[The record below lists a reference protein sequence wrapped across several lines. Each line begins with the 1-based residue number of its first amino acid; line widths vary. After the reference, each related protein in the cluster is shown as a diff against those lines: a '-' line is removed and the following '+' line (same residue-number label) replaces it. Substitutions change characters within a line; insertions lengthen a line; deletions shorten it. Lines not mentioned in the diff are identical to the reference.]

1 MQIIRKNGGYD
12 LNIPYNRF
20 KEIEANARFCFK
32 KYSTRNAISIFNY
45 CSNIECSSLF
55 LDGNIGGFTH
65 KSEFDDNY
73 FYVCLNNKY
82 DTYSQKIIAAHEL
95 GHIVLHG
102 NEPLNTFLEDECSE
116 LQEYE
121 ANIFAMEF
129 MPQIQPYNMTWN
141 NFTPNE
147 LQNYIRSKLRSRQIS

>member
-1 MQIIRKNGGYD
+1 M
-12 LNIPYNRF
+12 NIPYSRF

-32 KYSTRNAISIFNY
+32 KYSTRNAILIFNY

-82 DTYSQKIIAAHEL
+82 DTYSQ
-95 GHIVLHG
+95 
-102 NEPLNTFLEDECSE
+102 
-116 LQEYE
+116 
-121 ANIFAMEF
+121 
-129 MPQIQPYNMTWN
+129 N
-141 NFTPNE
+141 NCRP
-147 LQNYIRSKLRSRQIS
+147 R